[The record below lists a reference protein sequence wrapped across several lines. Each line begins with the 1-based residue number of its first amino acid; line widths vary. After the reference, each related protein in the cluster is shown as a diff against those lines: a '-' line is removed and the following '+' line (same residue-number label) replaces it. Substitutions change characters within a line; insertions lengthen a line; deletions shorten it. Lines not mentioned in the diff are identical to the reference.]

1 MSYFIYKQFGRYLIL
16 IELYILAYFIGFY
29 WNSKFIKLKDFICD
43 IILIIC
49 ALGMRLL
56 GMLVFDGRVLYDI
69 LIVGYT
75 HSLLGLGLF
84 FAGFYITS
92 KLKNEFIDKIISHFD
107 HISYEIYLVHY
118 MLIGGPLSVLFTNSD
133 IVNCFIVLIC
143 TYILALILN
152 KVSNIVNNKLDS
164 KVLG

>member
-1 MSYFIYKQFGRYLIL
+1 MPYNSPQSQSPYPKSEAQNSINKQDPSIFFGSFSIRSPMVYVGIL
-16 IELYILAYFIGFY
+16 YGIR
-29 WNSKFIKLKDFICD
+29 K
-43 IILIIC
+43 
-49 ALGMRLL
+49 LL
-56 GMLVFDGRVLYDI
+56 GMIKFDGSILYDV

-92 KLKNEFIDKIISHFD
+92 KLKNEFINKIISHFD

-118 MLIGGPLSVLFTNSD
+118 MLIGGPLSVLFTNNH

-164 KVLG
+164 KVIG